1 MLQVELERLNHK
13 DVRQRRI
20 AIRRLFEQNDPAALS
35 AFLEFLDSDDEWFV
49 EKAVDAI
56 RRWMS
61 GEHRKVVVQ
70 LSIRKEVR
78 LRLLAAE
85 VAPRLGSESIPILST
100 LCSDEVDAVRREAW
114 RSRLS
119 VDSGTIPVAIE
130 STDHVV
136 RKMAISTSGDVDILE
151 KMLQDE
157 HPRVREAALDQMV
170 RVGYIP
176 AVIDGV
182 DDQRLRQKWARL
194 KIPEM
199 IESED
204 VASIAELCMDPSSS
218 MRKIITE
225 NLDNID
231 WLGWSAVVDA
241 AKQSTDNLLLPRL
254 LRSKRGKAA
263 DDLRLELLQ
272 QADDVVRVRVL
283 EHLHGRVV
291 SSSIAS
297 ILPSLSED
305 ENPLVAQAALSLIK
319 DTETLGTEV

>member
-1 MLQVELERLNHK
+1 
-13 DVRQRRI
+13 
-20 AIRRLFEQNDPAALS
+20 
-35 AFLEFLDSDDEWFV
+35 
-49 EKAVDAI
+49 
-56 RRWMS
+56 
-61 GEHRKVVVQ
+61 VVQ

-85 VAPRLGSESIPILST
+85 MAPRLGSESIPILST

-114 RSRLS
+114 RSRLT

-130 STDHVV
+130 SSDYVV
-136 RKMAISTSGDVDILE
+136 RKMAISTSGDVVFLE
-151 KMLQDE
+151 EMLRDE

-170 RVGYIP
+170 RVGHIP
-176 AVIDGV
+176 RVIDGV
-182 DDQRLRQKWARL
+182 DDPSLLQKWARL

-204 VASIAELCMDPSSS
+204 VTSIAELCLDPSVS
-218 MRKIITE
+218 MRKIISE
-225 NLDNID
+225 NLDKTD
-231 WLGWSAVVDA
+231 WLDWPAVVDA

-254 LRSKRGKAA
+254 LRSKRGEVA
-263 DDLRLELLQ
+263 DALRLELLQ
-272 QADDVVRVRVL
+272 QADDAVRVRVL

-305 ENPLVAQAALSLIK
+305 ENPLVAQASLSLIK
-319 DTETLGTEV
+319 DAETLGSQV

>member
-85 VAPRLGSESIPILST
+85 MAPRLGSESIPILST

-130 STDHVV
+130 SSDHVV

-151 KMLQDE
+151 KMLRDE

-170 RVGYIP
+170 RVGHIP
-176 AVIDGV
+176 GVIDEV
-182 DDQRLRQKWARL
+182 DDPRFLQKWARL

-204 VASIAELCMDPSSS
+204 FTSIAELCLDPSAS
-218 MRKIITE
+218 MRKIIAE
-225 NLDNID
+225 NLDKTEWLD
-231 WLGWSAVVDA
+231 WPAVVDA

-254 LRSKRGKAA
+254 LRSKRGKVA
-263 DDLRLELLQ
+263 DTLRLELLQ
-272 QADDVVRVRVL
+272 QADDTVRVRVL

-297 ILPSLSED
+297 ILQSLSED
-305 ENPLVAQAALSLIK
+305 ENPLVAQASLSLIK
-319 DTETLGTEV
+319 DTETLGSEI

>member
-85 VAPRLGSESIPILST
+85 MAPRLGSESIPILST

-130 STDHVV
+130 SSDHVV

-151 KMLQDE
+151 KMLRDE

-170 RVGYIP
+170 RVGHIP
-176 AVIDGV
+176 GVIDGV
-182 DDQRLRQKWARL
+182 DDPRLLQKWARL

-204 VASIAELCMDPSSS
+204 FTSIAELCLDPSAS
-218 MRKIITE
+218 MRKIIAE
-225 NLDNID
+225 NLDKTD
-231 WLGWSAVVDA
+231 WLDWPAVVDA

-254 LRSKRGKAA
+254 LRSKRGKVA
-263 DDLRLELLQ
+263 DALRLELLQ
-272 QADDVVRVRVL
+272 QADDTVRVRVL

-291 SSSIAS
+291 SSSITS

-305 ENPLVAQAALSLIK
+305 ENPLVAQASLSLIK
-319 DTETLGTEV
+319 DTETLGSEV

>member
-85 VAPRLGSESIPILST
+85 MAPRLGSESIPILST

-114 RSRLS
+114 RSRLT

-130 STDHVV
+130 SSDYVV
-136 RKMAISTSGDVDILE
+136 RKMAISTSGDVVFLE
-151 KMLQDE
+151 EMLRDE

-170 RVGYIP
+170 RVGHIP
-176 AVIDGV
+176 RAIDGV
-182 DDQRLRQKWARL
+182 DDPSLLQKWARL

-204 VASIAELCMDPSSS
+204 VTSIAELCLDPSVS
-218 MRKIITE
+218 MRKIISE
-225 NLDNID
+225 NLDKTD
-231 WLGWSAVVDA
+231 WLDWPAVVDA

-254 LRSKRGKAA
+254 LRSKRGEVA
-263 DDLRLELLQ
+263 DALRLELLQ
-272 QADDVVRVRVL
+272 QADDAVRVRVL

-305 ENPLVAQAALSLIK
+305 ENPLVAQASLSLIK
-319 DTETLGTEV
+319 DAETLGSQV

>member
-20 AIRRLFEQNDPAALS
+20 AIRRLFEHNDPVALS

-85 VAPRLGSESIPILST
+85 MAPRLGSESIPILST
-100 LCSDEVDAVRREAW
+100 LCSDKVDAVRREAW

-130 STDHVV
+130 SRDHVV
-136 RKMAISTSGDVDILE
+136 RKMAISISGDVDILE

-170 RVGYIP
+170 RVGHIP

-182 DDQRLRQKWARL
+182 DDTRLLQKWARL

-204 VASIAELCMDPSSS
+204 VTSIAELCLDPSAS
-218 MRKIITE
+218 MRKIIAE
-225 NLDNID
+225 NLDKAD
-231 WLGWSAVVDA
+231 WLDWPVVVDA
-241 AKQSTDNLLLPRL
+241 AKQSADTLLLPRL
-254 LRSKRGKAA
+254 LRSKRGEVA
-263 DDLRLELLQ
+263 DELRLELLQ
-272 QADDVVRVRVL
+272 QADDTVRVRVL

-291 SSSIAS
+291 SSPITSM
-297 ILPSLSED
+297 LPSLSED
-305 ENPLVAQAALSLIK
+305 GNPLVAQAALSLIK
-319 DTETLGTEV
+319 DTETLGS

>member
-20 AIRRLFEQNDPAALS
+20 AVRRLFEHNDPAALS

-49 EKAVDAI
+49 DKAVDAI

-85 VAPRLGSESIPILST
+85 MAPRLGSESIPILST

-130 STDHVV
+130 SSDHVV

-170 RVGYIP
+170 RVGHIP
-176 AVIDGV
+176 GVIDGV
-182 DDQRLRQKWARL
+182 DDPRLLQKWARL

-204 VASIAELCMDPSSS
+204 FTSIAELCLDPSAS
-218 MRKIITE
+218 MRKIIAE
-225 NLDNID
+225 NLDKTD
-231 WLGWSAVVDA
+231 WLDWPVVVDA
-241 AKQSTDNLLLPRL
+241 AKQSADNLLLPRL
-254 LRSKRGKAA
+254 LRSKRGKVA
-263 DDLRLELLQ
+263 DALRLELLQ
-272 QADDVVRVRVL
+272 QADDAVRVRVL

-305 ENPLVAQAALSLIK
+305 ENPLVAQASLSLIK
-319 DTETLGTEV
+319 DTETLGSEV